1 LGYLRYYLENN
12 YDKVKIQPGYFSSG
26 LGSKSTYAKNE
37 MIC

>member
-1 LGYLRYYLENN
+1 
-12 YDKVKIQPGYFSSG
+12 VKIQPGYFSSG